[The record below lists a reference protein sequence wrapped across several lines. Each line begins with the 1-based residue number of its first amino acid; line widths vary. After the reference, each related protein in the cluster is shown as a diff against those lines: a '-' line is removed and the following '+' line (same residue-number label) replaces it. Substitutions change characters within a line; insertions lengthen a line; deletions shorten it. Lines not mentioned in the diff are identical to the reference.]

1 MLRLKDQCYKIT
13 NHPEGSKIV
22 RQFLE
27 FLPGFRDKFL
37 TYIYENFDEIR
48 EGKYSV
54 LILLKLI
61 VMQNRKF
68 VRFMKKIL
76 RKDPRV
82 LISDRSGALLLSELV
97 LAVDD
102 PEIAETLIKTAK
114 EFPNMLKRSTF
125 IDILASLAEVCEP
138 VICQQVLEIVE
149 EQLQVVLSTG
159 SGYFLF
165 EKLFLKGYDHFGV
178 RI

>member
-1 MLRLKDQCYKIT
+1 MLRLKDQCYRIT

-37 TYIYENFDEIR
+37 SYIYDNFDEMR

-68 VRFMKKIL
+68 VRFMKKNV
-76 RKDPRV
+76 RKNSRG

-102 PEIAETLIKTAK
+102 PEIAESFIQIGRD
-114 EFPNMLKRSTF
+114 FPNMLKRSTY
-125 IDILASLAEVCEP
+125 IDVLAAVAEDGEP
-138 VICQQVLEIVE
+138 GTSQQVLDIVE
-149 EQLQVVLSTG
+149 PQL
-159 SGYFLF
+159 
-165 EKLFLKGYDHFGV
+165 
-178 RI
+178 

>member
-1 MLRLKDQCYKIT
+1 MLRLKDQCYRIT

-37 TYIYENFDEIR
+37 SYIYDNFDEMR

-68 VRFMKKIL
+68 VRFMKKNV
-76 RKDPRV
+76 RKNSRG

-102 PEIAETLIKTAK
+102 PEIAE
-114 EFPNMLKRSTF
+114 SF
-125 IDILASLAEVCEP
+125 I
-138 VICQQVLEIVE
+138 
-149 EQLQVVLSTG
+149 
-159 SGYFLF
+159 
-165 EKLFLKGYDHFGV
+165 
-178 RI
+178 